1 MWDFNIDLLKYEN
14 RKYSQTLLQCMQ
26 SFSML
31 LTIDKLTR
39 VYGSSATLMDNI
51 FTTNLTNNISSG
63 NIVTDTTDH
72 FSQVCIVNVN
82 KQKLPHTKKTK
93 RRDYSSFN
101 ANKFI
106 NDLSAINKHAPLRD
120 ASVRKLKMWT
130 KPRLTAGL
138 RKSIKVKNKLFFE
151 SNWPKYKIDRNKLTT
166 LIRLSKQRHYQRF
179 FDSNIKNPRST
190 WKGIKEILGD
200 AKKRKKSK
208 RINFIRSNGHG
219 VLSDDPKT
227 IGNTL
232 SNTSHQ

>member
-1 MWDFNIDLLKYEN
+1 MLKKYFTRSLRSLVKYFSTLEEKFRISEWPCNILY
-14 RKYSQTLLQCMQ
+14 
-26 SFSML
+26 
-31 LTIDKLTR
+31 
-39 VYGSSATLMDNI
+39 I
-51 FTTNLTNNISSG
+51 FINNLTNNISSG

-208 RINFIRSNGHG
+208 RINFIRSNGH
-219 VLSDDPKT
+219 SDW
-227 IGNTL
+227 
-232 SNTSHQ
+232 